1 MKKLIKKMVEAYA
14 KNSTNASWYW
24 LFHQP
29 KAPRSLIEK

>member
-14 KNSTNASWYW
+14 KNSTTSCAFW

-29 KAPRSLIEK
+29 KAPKCLIEK